1 MSSSLRD
8 QLVKVGLASKQNADS
23 QNAKSRKKYKKPAVK
38 TVADVAAKKAADAK
52 REKDKTLNAALQE
65 KQQKAA
71 VKGQIKAL
79 IEQHA
84 VENYLGEIGYS
95 YISGTKVRKLFV
107 QQIIHEKLSSD
118 QLAITRLN
126 GKTYLVPVAIADR
139 ILALN
144 SGWAVNRPGSDS
156 GESID
161 DNSPYS
167 GYQVPDDLNW

>member
-8 QLVKVGLASKQNADS
+8 QLVKAGLASKQSADS
-23 QNAKSRKKYKKPAVK
+23 QNAKSRKKHKKPALK
-38 TVADVAAKKAADAK
+38 TAADVAAKKAADAK
-52 REKDKTLNAALQE
+52 REKDKTLNAALRE
-65 KQQKAA
+65 KQRKTA
-71 VKGQIKAL
+71 VKSQIKDL

-84 VENYLGEIGYS
+84 VANYLGEIGYS

-126 GKTYLVPVAIADR
+126 GKTYLVPVAITDR
-139 ILALN
+139 ILTLN
-144 SGWAVNRPGSDS
+144 PAWSVNRPGSDS

-161 DNSPYS
+161 DDSPYS
-167 GYQVPDDLNW
+167 DFQVPDDLNW